1 MRVTERQLRRIIRE
15 EVSRL
20 NEKVGE
26 SALEKA
32 FFAGPSASVATGAIA
47 KRIDDVAAV
56 LGVTEEEVK
65 QAVKRHGDSIEIA
78 LADAKGGTP
87 VAYEDAVHIVVNQKE
102 DYRGQ
107 GLYTATSATRW
118 RDAPYRYGRRRRY

>member
-1 MRVTERQLRRIIRE
+1 MKVTERQLRRIIRE

-26 SALEKA
+26 SALQKA
-32 FFAGPSASVATGAIA
+32 WLGAPSTEFGGLA
-47 KRIDDVAAV
+47 KRIADVAAA

-65 QAVKRHGDSIEIA
+65 QAVKRHGGSIEIA
-78 LADAKGGTP
+78 LADERGGTP
-87 VAYEDAVHIVVNQKE
+87 VAYEDAVHIVADQKE

-107 GLYTATSATRW
+107 GLHSATSATRW

>member
-20 NEKVGE
+20 SESVGE

-32 FFAGPSASVATGAIA
+32 WLGAPQTEFAGLA
-47 KRIDDVAAV
+47 KRIDDVAAA

-87 VAYEDAVHIVVNQKE
+87 VAYEDAVHIVADQKE

-107 GLYTATSATRW
+107 GLHSATSATRW